1 MPTDDSRMIRCPR
14 CDTLNPS
21 EAQFC
26 MRCGTPLMQ
35 HCAVCGAENPLD
47 AHFCL
52 RCGAPLRGAQAPE
65 RRVVSVLFADLVGST
80 SMTGR
85 LDPEAMRRII
95 GDYFAA
101 MREEIQR
108 HGGTVEKFIGDA
120 VMAVFGL
127 PAAHEDDPERA
138 VRAALAM
145 QQRMAALNTRLAADL
160 HIRIGISTGEV
171 VADLRAVDAGEF
183 MGPGEVVNLAAR
195 LQQAAPPDGIVGDDR
210 TYSANRLAIQF
221 ASLPARAVPG
231 LRRGPDLLAACRD
244 AEAGVRHQRQRPG
257 TNCGGE
263 AARPRAARLRP
274 GLRARGERAHRRRP
288 GHSARRRR

>member
-14 CDTLNPS
+14 CDTLNPP

-26 MRCGTPLMQ
+26 M
-35 HCAVCGAENPLD
+35 
-47 AHFCL
+47 

-101 MREEIQR
+101 MREESQR
-108 HGGTVEKFIGDA
+108 HGGTVEKFIGGA
-120 VMAVFGL
+120 VVAVSGL

-160 HIRIGISTGEV
+160 HIRIGLSTGE
-171 VADLRAVDAGEF
+171 G
-183 MGPGEVVNLAAR
+183 AAR
-195 LQQAAPPDGIVGDDR
+195 AAG
-210 TYSANRLAIQF
+210 
-221 ASLPARAVPG
+221 
-231 LRRGPDLLAACRD
+231 
-244 AEAGVRHQRQRPG
+244 RP
-257 TNCGGE
+257 
-263 AARPRAARLRP
+263 
-274 GLRARGERAHRRRP
+274 
-288 GHSARRRR
+288 

>member
-14 CDTLNPS
+14 CDTLNPP

-26 MRCGTPLMQ
+26 MRCGTPLVQ

-65 RRVVSVLFADLVGST
+65 RRGGRVLFARPGGAASVA
-80 SMTGR
+80 GR
-85 LDPEAMRRII
+85 LRPAAMRRII

-127 PAAHEDDPERA
+127 PAA
-138 VRAALAM
+138 
-145 QQRMAALNTRLAADL
+145 
-160 HIRIGISTGEV
+160 
-171 VADLRAVDAGEF
+171 
-183 MGPGEVVNLAAR
+183 
-195 LQQAAPPDGIVGDDR
+195 
-210 TYSANRLAIQF
+210 
-221 ASLPARAVPG
+221 
-231 LRRGPDLLAACRD
+231 
-244 AEAGVRHQRQRPG
+244 
-257 TNCGGE
+257 
-263 AARPRAARLRP
+263 
-274 GLRARGERAHRRRP
+274 
-288 GHSARRRR
+288 